1 MIQQLFKLQINGKYW
16 NILQA
21 NYVVMQANYNYHCQR
36 ERHFFQLNPPM
47 LQSFIYL
54 KLSVAGHLFLFAA
67 RTKRHFW
74 SIRPGILLFLA
85 VAGTQITATLI
96 TVYGILLP
104 AISWQLAIFVW
115 ICSIEFIIVDF
126 SIPIYNLL
134 EHKGLIFNR

>member
-1 MIQQLFKLQINGKYW
+1 MRSVLGIATALGIIGVASTFILLYIGKD
-16 NILQA
+16 I
-21 NYVVMQANYNYHCQR
+21 
-36 ERHFFQLNPPM
+36 FQLNTSM

-67 RTKRHFW
+67 RTRRHFW
-74 SIRPGILLFLA
+74 SIRPGIPLFLA

-104 AISWQLAIFVW
+104 AIGWQLAIFVW
-115 ICSIEFIIVDF
+115 IYSLIEFIIVDF
-126 SIPIYNLL
+126 SKIPIYNLL